1 MQRRSFLKTL
11 STVAALPV
19 VAAAGGVAQPT
30 PAAAAEPNLIKP
42 KRLKAGDTLGL
53 VAPGS
58 FITEKQ
64 LQESQQ
70 SLEALGFKVAYS
82 KTILAKAGYLA
93 GTDAQRAEA
102 LHEMFSRD
110 DIHGI
115 VAARGGYGC
124 ARLLPLLDYELI
136 QKHPKVLVGYSDI
149 TALLFGI
156 FRKTGLVCFHGPVG
170 VSTFNPFST
179 EYFTQVLMEP
189 RDRLT
194 LQSAEEADPK
204 AAARPRTIRSG
215 TARGRLVGGNLSL
228 VVSLIG
234 TPFDVDTANKI
245 IFLEE
250 VGEEPYR
257 VDRMITQMLQAGKF
271 AAAAGVAL
279 GVFSDCVPKPGE
291 SGLTSSFSV
300 EEVLSSLLGH
310 LDIPVVAGL
319 SFGHIR
325 NKFTLPFGGAAELDG
340 RQQTITLLEPAVV

>member
-11 STVAALPV
+11 STVASFTA
-19 VAAAGGVAQPT
+19 VAAVGGVAQRSA
-30 PAAAAEPNLIKP
+30 AAAAEPNLLKP
-42 KRLKAGDTLGL
+42 KRLKPGATLGL

-58 FITEKQ
+58 FITEKE

-70 SLEALGFKVAYS
+70 NLEALGFKVAYS
-82 KTILAKAGYLA
+82 KTILAKEGYLA

-102 LHEMFSRD
+102 LHEMFSRN

-124 ARLLPLLDYELI
+124 TRLLPLLDYELI

-149 TALLFGI
+149 TALLFAI

-179 EYFTQVLMEP
+179 KFFTQVLMEP

-194 LQSAEEADPK
+194 LQSIEETSPK
-204 AAARPRTIRSG
+204 AAAKPVTIRNV
-215 TARGRLVGGNLSL
+215 TVRGRLVGGNLSL

-234 TPFDVDTANKI
+234 TPYDVDTANKI

-257 VDRMITQMLQAGKF
+257 VDRMITQMLEAGKF

-279 GVFSDCVPKPGE
+279 GVFSDCLAKPGE
-291 SGLTSSFSV
+291 SGITSSFSV
-300 EEVLSSLLGH
+300 EEVLSDLLGH
-310 LDIPVVAGL
+310 LDIPVVSGL

-325 NKFTLPFGGAAELDG
+325 NKFTLPFGGTAELNG
-340 RQQTITLLEPAVV
+340 LTQTLTLLEPAVV